1 MHAESTLSAISQLIR
16 VLAQSGQP
24 LTAEQR
30 AAVLRWAVQL
40 SIPTGELLNALR
52 EGAMPGSPGM
62 AARQPFYAA
71 QAAAGSMA
79 PMDLGV
85 LMQPA
90 DPRQAPQHPQQSRQA
105 AAQAVTAGQP
115 PRPGV
120 VKQIAIAGAG
130 TAGGMML
137 RDGIYAG
144 ANAAQEQ
151 LAALDKPDVIGSM
164 DTNQDG
170 AVDFA
175 VTEGG
180 GLEIGESAQ
189 AAVDADNS
197 ILDGIGELFS

>member
-1 MHAESTLSAISQLIR
+1 MHAESSLSAISQLVR

-24 LTAEQR
+24 LTADQK

-40 SIPTGELLNALR
+40 SIPTGELLDALR
-52 EGAMPGSPGM
+52 QGAMHESSRMGV
-62 AARQPFYAA
+62 RQPFQSMQTAS
-71 QAAAGSMA
+71 GSMTA
-79 PMDLGV
+79 TESETF
-85 LMQPA
+85 MQPT
-90 DPRQAPQHPQQSRQA
+90 DPRQAPHHPQQGRHV
-105 AAQAVTAGQP
+105 AAQAPTAGQAS
-115 PRPGV
+115 RPGV
-120 VKQIAIAGAG
+120 MKQIAIAAAG

-151 LAALDKPDVIGSM
+151 LAALDKPDVIGSV
-164 DTNQDG
+164 DINQDG
-170 AVDFA
+170 VVDFA

-180 GLEIGESAQ
+180 GYEIGESAQ